1 HTENPMQ
8 STRRTFL
15 KSAVALAGATVLTG
29 PSSLFAMKSKNELTG
44 IQLYSVRAEMKAD
57 PLGTLKQLAAL
68 GYRHVEHASYVDR
81 KFYGWTAKE
90 FRKIL
95 DDLGMTMP
103 SGHTVMRWD
112 HWDDAKKD
120 FTDAWKYT
128 VEDAAVMGQRYVI
141 SPSMDQRIR
150 RSLDDLKQFMD
161 IYNKSGELCNK
172 SGMQFGYHNHH
183 FEFAEKFGDETLY
196 DLILKHTD
204 PKLVMQQLD
213 VGNMFNAGANAIAII
228 NNYPGRFPSMHA
240 KDMVKGEEDEH
251 NPYDS
256 AILGTGVIPVKE
268 IMDAGREKGGTIH
281 FIVEQEAYQGKS
293 PLDCMKENLDVM
305 KKWKYA

>member
-1 HTENPMQ
+1 MQ

-57 PLGTLKQLAAL
+57 PLGTLQQLAAM
-68 GYRHVEHASYVDR
+68 GYRHVEHANYVDR

-213 VGNMFNAGANAIAII
+213 VGNMFNAGAKAIEII
-228 NNYPGRFPSMHA
+228 NKYPGRFPSMHV

-256 AILGTGVIPVKE
+256 TILGTGVIPVKE
-268 IMDAGREKGGTIH
+268 IMDAGRKKGGTIH

>member
-1 HTENPMQ
+1 MQ

-57 PLGTLKQLAAL
+57 PLGTLKQLAAM
-68 GYRHVEHASYVDR
+68 GYRHVEHANYVDR

-213 VGNMFNAGANAIAII
+213 VGNMFNAGAKAIEII
-228 NNYPGRFPSMHA
+228 NKYPGRFPSMHV

-256 AILGTGVIPVKE
+256 TILGTGVIPVKE
-268 IMDAGREKGGTIH
+268 IMDAGRKKGGTIH